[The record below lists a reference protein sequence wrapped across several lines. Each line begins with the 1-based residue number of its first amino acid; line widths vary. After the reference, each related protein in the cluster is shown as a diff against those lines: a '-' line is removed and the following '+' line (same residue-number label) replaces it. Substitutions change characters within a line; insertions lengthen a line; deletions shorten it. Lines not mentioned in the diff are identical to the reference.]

1 MADQAPPRTPVP
13 ECVRT
18 HADQMLTDLTMRQAL
33 DALVRAAV
41 TEAGYEVADAVTA

>member
-18 HADQMLTDLTMRQAL
+18 HADQTLTDLTMRQAL